1 MNVGYFEASGCNIHH
16 NGGDGVYLYQVQS
29 PIVIQHS
36 TIHHNTGNGLTAA
49 GTATESIVSNTT
61 CYRNTIGM
69 QFSSNASLDHV
80 TFLNNSSVGV
90 NTAASSFNQIYS
102 SIIWLNNRN
111 GTQLGGSG
119 FNDIAFSN
127 IQGSIDGG
135 SLGTNPLFASE
146 DGVLKPYSPS
156 IDKAAPWEHD
166 ANMPPGLGT
175 IRADIG
181 AFGGPGNEF
190 WGGTPVPDGR
200 PVIDNIRDLPQDDG
214 HLVGIQFQAS
224 AFDDGHAAYDI
235 VSYSIWRD
243 MNLEAKASIPSSP
256 YPVGQVMNLGKSGYW
271 EHVGDMVAQGFSG
284 YGYSAPTLA
293 DSVTAGIPWNTFLIV
308 AHTPEAEIFFVSQPD
323 SGYSVD
329 NLTPIAPKG
338 LVVDYGASENKLNW
352 IGNSE
357 FDVAFY
363 NVYRTEEGTSAPLP
377 GALLASTER
386 PAYVD
391 GAFSEG
397 ESAWDFQYL
406 ITAVDDAG
414 NESLPTV
421 WGQSGVTGV
430 GDSGVPKQFALYDSY
445 PNPFNPRTT
454 IRFDVPRETAVDLK
468 VYDVSGR
475 LVVSLID
482 GEMFSAGEHEAV
494 WTGVDSRGR
503 GVAAGIYFYS
513 IYTGDFHE
521 TRTVV
526 LVK

>member
-1 MNVGYFEASGCNIHH
+1 
-16 NGGDGVYLYQVQS
+16 
-29 PIVIQHS
+29 
-36 TIHHNTGNGLTAA
+36 
-49 GTATESIVSNTT
+49 
-61 CYRNTIGM
+61 M

-80 TFLNNSSVGV
+80 TFLNNSSYGV
-90 NTAASSFNQIYS
+90 YTADSSFNQIYS

-111 GTQLGGSG
+111 GAQLGGSG
-119 FNDIAFSN
+119 FRDIAFSN

-146 DGVLKPYSPS
+146 DGALKPYSPS

-235 VSYSIWRD
+235 VNYSIWRD
-243 MNLEAKASIPSSP
+243 MNLDAKASVPSSP

-284 YGYSAPTLA
+284 YGYSAPTMA

-308 AHTPEAEIFFVSQPD
+308 AHTPDAEIFFVSQPD

-338 LVVDYGASENKLNW
+338 LVVDYCASENKLNW
-352 IGNSE
+352 IENSE

-391 GAFSEG
+391 GGFSEG

-421 WGQSGVTGV
+421 WGQSEVTGA

-482 GEMFSAGEHEAV
+482 GEMFSAGEHDAV

-513 IYTGDFHE
+513 IYAGDFHE
-521 TRTVV
+521 TRAVV